1 MKFIKATLY
10 NSDFLSL
17 LKSTDIEAVNTA
29 KCIMRHNLIQ
39 DIHKCFKKWNMQ
51 FMLTSELIDELM
63 HEINLSV
70 DAYLNK
76 VS

>member
-10 NSDFLSL
+10 NSDLLSL
-17 LKSTDIEAVNTA
+17 LKSTDEEAVNTA

-51 FMLTSELIDELM
+51 FMLTSELADELM

-70 DAYLNK
+70 DDYLK
-76 VS
+76 KSS